1 MYQIN
6 LVQGLKSFEKLLHQ
20 QGFVI
25 CQHTGQKI
33 TQLEDLVAVHLEVE
47 EKDLF
52 VILPVHK
59 DNAKTFLHTIQMTF
73 PEGLP
78 SIEDSEPLDYHW
90 RE

>member
-1 MYQIN
+1 MYQRN
-6 LVQGLKSFEKLLHQ
+6 LVLGLKCFEKLLHQ

-33 TQLEDLVAVHLEVE
+33 TQLEDLVAVHLAVE
-47 EKDLF
+47 EKDQF

-59 DNAKTFLHTIQMTF
+59 ENANTFLQTMHSTF
-73 PEGLP
+73 SEGLP
-78 SIEDSEPLDYHW
+78 SIEDNESLDYHW